1 MIAAAVLLCLG
12 GELSHPGPQDQV
24 ARYRAL
30 LAAGQYVQAITVAG
44 GIQDELVR
52 QQSQVEARYWCGDLS
67 GALAVARSALAAHP
81 DDLQLLNMGA
91 DLALQLLQVEEGI
104 RWSQSLAR
112 LAIEAPELPQETR
125 EFYSTKARNHL
136 ALAVEARHAQ
146 DSRASALLRAQ
157 LTVVL
162 VCLLAAGVGAAACR
176 KSGRFS

>member
-1 MIAAAVLLCLG
+1 
-12 GELSHPGPQDQV
+12 
-24 ARYRAL
+24 
-30 LAAGQYVQAITVAG
+30 
-44 GIQDELVR
+44 
-52 QQSQVEARYWCGDLS
+52 
-67 GALAVARSALAAHP
+67 
-81 DDLQLLNMGA
+81 MGA